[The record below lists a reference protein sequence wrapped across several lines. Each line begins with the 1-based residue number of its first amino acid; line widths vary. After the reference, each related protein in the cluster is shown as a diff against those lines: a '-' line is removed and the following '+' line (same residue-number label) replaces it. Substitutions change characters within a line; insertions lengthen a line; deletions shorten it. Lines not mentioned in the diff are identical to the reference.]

1 VSRIS
6 LLLPLFQPNVKATFE
21 NWQGGRIYIEN
32 LARVLSDLPDGERP
46 SIYVTSDEAVDLPVL
61 RALFREAAVEGIFRP
76 DGYPVLLKPH
86 LMAALL
92 DENNQPRTG
101 EIRAL
106 LANVDV
112 TFPVLQ
118 ADVNV
123 PYGLHWIPDFQ
134 HKYLPEMF
142 SRDELAHR
150 DRNFEAITQR
160 RRFLLLSSKAAEA
173 DCKRFYPNARAR
185 TFIWSFA
192 SSLEPASAPPADW
205 RARHGIPEKF
215 LFAPNQ
221 FWKHKDHETLFRAFA
236 RARAARPD
244 LALVCT
250 GAGIDYRNPELY
262 GALRAFIT
270 ANGLEGSVHFLGV
283 VGNDVLVQLFQHA
296 AAVVQPSRFEGWS
309 TVVEDAKA
317 LGRPLFVSD
326 LPVHREQA
334 DSAVSPFHFFR
345 TGDVDDLAAKLSAAW
360 PDLRPGPDPAAAQK
374 GQEQRRARAAE
385 SARAFMAIAAEIRAQ
400 KSAAPAFEDT
410 LDLRGLNILRLE
422 ENAARH
428 EAVIVAQQD
437 DASPATQLLLE
448 STYLDKDRAGAFER
462 FCSGLEFQAMRR
474 LFEIFGVQP
483 GQRVCEVG
491 GGAGFLSWALVQAGF
506 KDVTLVEP
514 NSEYNT
520 GTGYLRT
527 RADAAGLHI
536 HNDLHTWHAGEGSYD
551 LILTKNCI
559 HHFKNITQAAAA
571 IRQKMRPGARWFAFR
586 EQFADT
592 ARELY
597 ELLAAH
603 PYCQQ
608 YGLYEWAYP
617 ASHYVEAI
625 ALAGFKLSAV
635 LPAGY
640 ANHAL
645 AAYRNDAGDAE
656 ARHLTAQVDEL
667 LQKGTHGTVTAFW
680 NEVARNRS
688 GNGAAMR
695 FFSRP
700 PLMVFELQAV

>member
-6 LLLPLFQPNVKATFE
+6 LLLPLFRPNVKATFE

-32 LARVLSDLPDGERP
+32 LARVLSDLPDDERP
-46 SIYVTSDEAVDLPVL
+46 AIYVTSDEGVDLPIL

-76 DGYPVLLKPH
+76 DGYPVLLKPP
-86 LMAALL
+86 LMASLL
-92 DENNQPRTG
+92 DENNQPRTA

-123 PYGLHWIPDFQ
+123 PHGLHWIPDFQ

-142 SRDELAHR
+142 SHDELTHR

-160 RRFLLLSSKAAEA
+160 RRFLLLSSKTAEA
-173 DCKRFYPNARAR
+173 DCKRFYPNARAH

-192 SSLEPASAPPADW
+192 SSLEPLSTPPPDW
-205 RARHGIPEKF
+205 CARHGIPEKF

-236 RARAARPD
+236 RARAASPD

-262 GALRAFIT
+262 GELRAFIS
-270 ANGLEGSVHFLGV
+270 AHGLDGCVHFLGV
-283 VGNDVLVQLFQHA
+283 VSNDVLVQLFQHA

-326 LPVHREQA
+326 LPIHREQA
-334 DSAVSPFHFFR
+334 GSAVSPFHFFR
-345 TGDVDDLAAKLSAAW
+345 AGDVEDLTVKLSAAW
-360 PDLRPGPDPAAAQK
+360 PDLRPGPDPVAAQK
-374 GQEQRRARAAE
+374 GQERRRARAAE

-400 KSAAPAFEDT
+400 KTAAPAFVDS
-410 LDLRGLNILRLE
+410 LDLGRLNILALE

-428 EAVIVAQQD
+428 EAVIVAQHD
-437 DASPATQLLLE
+437 DPSPAVQRLLE
-448 STYLDKDRAGAFER
+448 STYLDKDRAAAFER
-462 FCSGLEFQAMRR
+462 FQTGHEFQTMRR
-474 LFEIFGVQP
+474 LFEILGVQP
-483 GQRVCEVG
+483 GMRVCEIG

-514 NSEYNT
+514 NGEFNT

-527 RADAAGLHI
+527 RADGAGLRI
-536 HNDLHTWHAGEGSYD
+536 HNDLHAWHADDARYD

-559 HHFKNITQAAAA
+559 HHFKNMTQAAAA

-592 ARELY
+592 PRELY

-603 PYCQQ
+603 PYCQK

-617 ASHYVEAI
+617 ASHYVEALE
-625 ALAGFKLSAV
+625 LAGFKLGAA

-667 LQKGTHGTVTAFW
+667 LQKGPHGTVNAFW
-680 NEVARNRS
+680 NEVARNRA
-688 GNGAAMR
+688 GNGATLR

-700 PLMVFELQAV
+700 PLMVFDLQAV